1 MQGPTEFTETL
12 NRITIISL
20 AITIKTRGIAEVEHM
35 IYLQPL
41 LEQIMAASQ
50 HTWSEKTLRYFP
62 PLIRDFLMG
71 RMDKRGQ
78 AIQAWQQVSFYYLL
92 GWVFDNLYVFF
103 NASMHSCTTCS
114 ILMESVKISYLL
126 LLLEIHHILSLKVY
140 RMILS
145 VLLWLIKWENF
156 SAAIDKIQSS
166 FNASVQ

>member
-1 MQGPTEFTETL
+1 MHLMQGPTEFTETL

-41 LEQIMAASQ
+41 LEQIMATSQ

-78 AIQAWQQVSFYYLL
+78 AIQAWQQV
-92 GWVFDNLYVFF
+92 LY
-103 NASMHSCTTCS
+103 
-114 ILMESVKISYLL
+114 SYL
-126 LLLEIHHILSLKVY
+126 
-140 RMILS
+140 
-145 VLLWLIKWENF
+145 
-156 SAAIDKIQSS
+156 
-166 FNASVQ
+166 

>member
-1 MQGPTEFTETL
+1 MHLQGPTEFTETL

-41 LEQIMAASQ
+41 LEQIMATSQ

-78 AIQAWQQVSFYYLL
+78 AIQAWQQVLF
-92 GWVFDNLYVFF
+92 
-103 NASMHSCTTCS
+103 
-114 ILMESVKISYLL
+114 SYLWTGRL
-126 LLLEIHHILSLKVY
+126 AIYMLFNSSTIYVYHIHLG
-140 RMILS
+140 S
-145 VLLWLIKWENF
+145 V
-156 SAAIDKIQSS
+156 
-166 FNASVQ
+166 

>member
-1 MQGPTEFTETL
+1 MHLMQGPTEFTETL

-41 LEQIMAASQ
+41 LEQIMATSQ

-78 AIQAWQQVSFYYLL
+78 AIQAWQQVSFSYLL
-92 GWVFDNLYVFF
+92 GWVFDHLYSFF
-103 NASMHSCTTCS
+103 NTSMHSCTIRS
-114 ILMESVKISYLL
+114 ILTEFV
-126 LLLEIHHILSLKVY
+126 VY
-140 RMILS
+140 CCC
-145 VLLWLIKWENF
+145 
-156 SAAIDKIQSS
+156 
-166 FNASVQ
+166 

>member
-1 MQGPTEFTETL
+1 MHEFDSLTERLLFCEKGIEGNECTFLPLEIRQSQSLDHIKLSFYFYIHLMQGPTEFTETL

-41 LEQIMAASQ
+41 LEQIMATSQ

-78 AIQAWQQVSFYYLL
+78 AIQAWQQVLF
-92 GWVFDNLYVFF
+92 
-103 NASMHSCTTCS
+103 
-114 ILMESVKISYLL
+114 SYL
-126 LLLEIHHILSLKVY
+126 
-140 RMILS
+140 
-145 VLLWLIKWENF
+145 
-156 SAAIDKIQSS
+156 
-166 FNASVQ
+166 

>member
-1 MQGPTEFTETL
+1 MHLMQGPTEFTETL

-41 LEQIMAASQ
+41 LEQIMATSQ

-78 AIQAWQQVSFYYLL
+78 AIQAWQQVSFSYGALAFL
-92 GWVFDNLYVFF
+92 PLFQSEMVILTLVFDCANLPLLFENKGTV
-103 NASMHSCTTCS
+103 CPC
-114 ILMESVKISYLL
+114 SVKTS
-126 LLLEIHHILSLKVY
+126 
-140 RMILS
+140 
-145 VLLWLIKWENF
+145 
-156 SAAIDKIQSS
+156 
-166 FNASVQ
+166 

>member
-41 LEQIMAASQ
+41 LEQIMATSQ
-50 HTWSEKTLRYFP
+50 HTWSEKTLRHFP

-78 AIQAWQQVSFYYLL
+78 AIQAWQQVSF
-92 GWVFDNLYVFF
+92 
-103 NASMHSCTTCS
+103 
-114 ILMESVKISYLL
+114 SYLL
-126 LLLEIHHILSLKVY
+126 SGCLAIYMFSSILLC
-140 RMILS
+140 
-145 VLLWLIKWENF
+145 
-156 SAAIDKIQSS
+156 IQ
-166 FNASVQ
+166 VQYVAFWRQ